1 MYEVGGVLTITAM
14 IRAISLV
21 VVVVVVILVNFSKIE
36 WKLLNIA
43 SSVQR
48 LR

>member
-21 VVVVVVILVNFSKIE
+21 VVVVVF
-36 WKLLNIA
+36 
-43 SSVQR
+43 SVQCSG
-48 LR
+48 

>member
-21 VVVVVVILVNFSKIE
+21 VVVVVVILFSAAVEVI
-36 WKLLNIA
+36 
-43 SSVQR
+43 VC
-48 LR
+48 